1 MIYAVFIEPYAQKQ
15 LRKLDRKA
23 IPLIKEA
30 IAGLA
35 LNPRS
40 FGYKKLKGE
49 EAYRIRV
56 GDYRI
61 IYEIE
66 DEKIMVMERMADY
79 ENNPDQ
85 ALDFEKTMDEI
96 EFD

>member
-1 MIYAVFIEPYAQKQ
+1 MYAVFIERYALKQ
-15 LRKLDRKA
+15 IAKLDKKI
-23 IPLIKEA
+23 IPIVKEA

-35 LNPRS
+35 LDPRPY
-40 FGYKKLKGE
+40 GYIKLKGE

-66 DEKIMVMERMADY
+66 DAKIIVTVVSVGHRKDIY
-79 ENNPDQ
+79 
-85 ALDFEKTMDEI
+85 K
-96 EFD
+96 

>member
-1 MIYAVFIEPYAQKQ
+1 MKYSVLIERYAQKQ
-15 LRKLDRKA
+15 ILKLDKKI
-23 IPLIKEA
+23 IPIIKVA

-35 LNPRS
+35 DDPRP

-61 IYEIE
+61 IYEIN
-66 DEKIMVMERMADY
+66 DNVVIVTVVSVGHRKSIY
-79 ENNPDQ
+79 
-85 ALDFEKTMDEI
+85 K
-96 EFD
+96 

>member
-1 MIYAVFIEPYAQKQ
+1 MYAVFIERYAQKQ
-15 LRKLDRKA
+15 IAKLDKKI
-23 IPLIKEA
+23 IPVVKEA

-35 LNPRS
+35 IDPRP

-49 EAYRIRV
+49 EAYRIRI

-66 DEKIMVMERMADY
+66 DDKIIVTVVSVGHRKNIY
-79 ENNPDQ
+79 
-85 ALDFEKTMDEI
+85 K
-96 EFD
+96 